1 MKQIKVL
8 CELRCLQKL
17 TEEHVN
23 KDKIKKMR
31 VKTATQLFS
40 HSVAVATEHL
50 SARGLLPQECRQ
62 MIFFVK
68 LIDNLFDSLNSSGF
82 YPKNEKYSD
91 VVLKKIHHTISYGI
105 TL

>member
-82 YPKNEKYSD
+82 YPKNGKIFRCG
-91 VVLKKIHHTISYGI
+91 VKKKFTTPSVME
-105 TL
+105 